1 MCGRVNGRLSRAAL
15 LLRARQRAFA
25 GARLEKRA
33 RARLLHD
40 FDSHRH
46 RRGDRRAGIG
56 GARRLRWWWKK
67 LTDGDS
73 LYKTNI
79 GFLSDKLS
87 NRFVSRVRIRR

>member
-1 MCGRVNGRLSRAAL
+1 MWQGKWETVTRRTFVKGTAAG
-15 LLRARQRAFA
+15 FA
-25 GARLEKRA
+25 VLDGKKRA

-40 FDSHRH
+40 FDSHRY

-67 LTDGDS
+67 LTDGNS